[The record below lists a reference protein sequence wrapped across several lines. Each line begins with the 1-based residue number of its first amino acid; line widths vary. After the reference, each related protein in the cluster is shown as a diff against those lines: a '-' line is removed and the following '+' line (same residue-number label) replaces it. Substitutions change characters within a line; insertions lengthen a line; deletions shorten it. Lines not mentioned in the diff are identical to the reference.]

1 MHNLKIK
8 TKYQKLIL
16 SGMSL
21 PIAMM
26 FTLGGSGILYAFYN
40 QLYSRN
46 WNVNYK
52 IAKYN
57 ANGELI
63 NSFGTNGVLT
73 IPNGNFAKMLV
84 LADNSLLFLKLTAND
99 KIGFF
104 HYFEWYCLLGHNAR
118 PNCLLVQIVPLVLLG
133 TGEATQSLA
142 II

>member
-52 IAKYN
+52 IAKYKAKLN
-57 ANGELI
+57 ANSGI
-63 NSFGTNGVLT
+63 TH
-73 IPNGNFAKMLV
+73 AM
-84 LADNSLLFLKLTAND
+84 ANYLYLRD
-99 KIGFF
+99 FISVA
-104 HYFEWYCLLGHNAR
+104 E
-118 PNCLLVQIVPLVLLG
+118 
-133 TGEATQSLA
+133 
-142 II
+142 